1 MPQVGAHGHKRA
13 ARLRLGNRP
22 VAVQELRKT
31 RGVVHA
37 HDVGT
42 GLDGTQAHAKRSGIA
57 LGGLGHARDGAHKA
71 LARHGAHERIAQ

>member
-1 MPQVGAHGHKRA
+1 MPQVGAHGHKCA
-13 ARLRLGNRP
+13 ARLWLGNRP

-42 GLDGTQAHAKRSGIA
+42 GLDGAQAHAKRSGIA
-57 LGGLGHARDGAHKA
+57 LGGSATPETAPTKRLRDTAHMS
-71 LARHGAHERIAQ
+71 G

>member
-1 MPQVGAHGHKRA
+1 MCA
-13 ARLRLGNRP
+13 ARLWLGNRP

-42 GLDGTQAHAKRSGIA
+42 GLDGAQAHAKRGGIA
-57 LGGLGHARDGAHKA
+57 LLAASATPETAPTKRLRDTAHMS
-71 LARHGAHERIAQ
+71 G